1 MGSPSFMSAPMKMG
15 EKGLQKEVVKVLATV
30 INLLKSDQIT
40 ISVDGKNAI
49 EYSALVN
56 SLNTIAIK
64 FNDNEWL
71 ITDVTEQEPEDEQSD
86 DAADVAG

>member
-1 MGSPSFMSAPMKMG
+1 MGEPSFMSAPMKMG
-15 EKGLQKEVVKVLATV
+15 PQGLQKEVVKVLATV

-40 ISVDGKNAI
+40 LSVDGKNAI

-86 DAADVAG
+86 DAADLAG